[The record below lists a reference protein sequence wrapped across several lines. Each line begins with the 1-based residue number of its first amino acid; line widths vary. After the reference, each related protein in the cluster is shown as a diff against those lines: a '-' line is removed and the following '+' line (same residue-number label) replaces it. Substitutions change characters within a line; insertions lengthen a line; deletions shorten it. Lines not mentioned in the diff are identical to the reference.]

1 MIGGFEQDDTMRTI
15 KITSWKDNDFYVGY
29 LNDYPDYRS
38 QGLSKEELVE
48 NLKELL
54 QDIESDEIPYIRK
67 IEEMVVA

>member
-1 MIGGFEQDDTMRTI
+1 MRTI

-54 QDIESDEIPYIRK
+54 QNIESDKVPYIRR

>member
-1 MIGGFEQDDTMRTI
+1 MGGFEQDDTMRTI

-38 QGLSKEELVE
+38 QGYSKEELVE

-54 QDIESDEIPYIRK
+54 QDIESDEVPHIRS